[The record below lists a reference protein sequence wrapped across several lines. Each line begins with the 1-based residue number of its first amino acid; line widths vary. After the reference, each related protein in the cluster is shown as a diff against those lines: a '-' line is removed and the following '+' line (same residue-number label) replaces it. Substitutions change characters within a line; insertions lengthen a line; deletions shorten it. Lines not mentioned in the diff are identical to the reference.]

1 MLQSPNPNLE
11 HAVTTSPIT
20 VRPAILEDASAIVR
34 FQQNMALE
42 TEDKPLDA
50 PTVTAGV
57 AAVFDDTLKGFY
69 VVAET
74 DGAVVGSLLIT
85 YEWSDWRNATFWWI
99 QSVYV
104 DAAHRRLGVY
114 TAMHRYVL
122 ERARADGC
130 GVRLYVERTNTRA
143 QATYKA
149 LGMDHSHYDLYEI
162 DFTETP
168 L

>member
-1 MLQSPNPNLE
+1 MS
-11 HAVTTSPIT
+11 IT
-20 VRPAILEDASAIVR
+20 VRPAVPEDAPAIVR

-57 AAVFDDTLKGFY
+57 AAVFDDPIKGFY
-69 VVAET
+69 IVAET

-85 YEWSDWRNATFWWI
+85 YEWSDWRNANFWWI

-122 ERARADGC
+122 ERARADADIC
-130 GVRLYVERTNTRA
+130 GVRLYVERANTGA
-143 QATYKA
+143 QATYKK
-149 LGMDHSHYDLYEI
+149 LGMDHSHYDLYET
-162 DFTETP
+162 DFTDTHS
-168 L
+168 